1 MLKRF
6 IYILFLFSVSCIDP
20 FSADV
25 DQGEQIL
32 TVEGLVT
39 SGPGPH
45 VIKLSRSATYGSV
58 FQGLIRPVQGATM
71 ILKDDQGKV
80 TLVTEDPNKFGTYE
94 TAASFSA
101 EIGRLYTLQFQLVS
115 GEVYVSA
122 PEKIEAA
129 PEIKKLSV
137 KTVQIPVEGKIL
149 FRSGAQIF
157 AEIDDPGDQNNFYLW
172 RNAPST
178 YVLEARPDLFV
189 IRSPNAPPVPAP
201 KACCYVCYR
210 QEVVGNQSLFIA
222 QDDTFNGLTT
232 TLPVSFIEDNGLRLV
247 NTFRTDIMQ
256 IRITPEAYRF
266 LKLIRQQTETSGSVF
281 DPPPASIRGNI
292 SRLDKPEEVVL
303 GYFIAGGET
312 RKRIYIKRD
321 DLTFNQPRV
330 IIPDD
335 CRVVSGPL
343 SDIVPSDWNPN
354 N

>member
-1 MLKRF
+1 MMRRI
-6 IYILFLFSVSCIDP
+6 IYLVFLFTISCIDP

-71 ILKDDQGKV
+71 MLKDDQGKV
-80 TLVTEDPNKFGTYE
+80 TPLTEDPNKFGTYE

-101 EIGRLYTLQFQLVS
+101 EIGRLYTLQFQLVT

-137 KTVQIPVEGKIL
+137 KTVQIPVEGEIL

-247 NTFRTDIMQ
+247 NTFRADIRQ
-256 IRITPEAYRF
+256 IRLTPEAYRF
-266 LKLIRQQTETSGSVF
+266 LKLI
-281 DPPPASIRGNI
+281 D
-292 SRLDKPEEVVL
+292 SRLKRVGQFLIRLPPQ
-303 GYFIAGGET
+303 FGG
-312 RKRIYIKRD
+312 ICL
-321 DLTFNQPRV
+321 DLTSQKKLF
-330 IIPDD
+330 
-335 CRVVSGPL
+335 
-343 SDIVPSDWNPN
+343 
-354 N
+354 